1 MKKALALILAVVM
14 CIGMASVAFAIDV
27 DYDIHHFTIL
37 GRIKISRPMLGMTRN
52 IVKMEISGPQ
62 SRFFFA
68 QRIPKGIAIRQA
80 AAREVTLKSM

>member
-1 MKKALALILAVVM
+1 MAKYTEAQARAVKKYFEKNDL
-14 CIGMASVAFAIDV
+14 
-27 DYDIHHFTIL
+27 
-37 GRIKISRPMLGMTRN
+37 
-52 IVKMEISGPQ
+52 VKMEIRGAQ